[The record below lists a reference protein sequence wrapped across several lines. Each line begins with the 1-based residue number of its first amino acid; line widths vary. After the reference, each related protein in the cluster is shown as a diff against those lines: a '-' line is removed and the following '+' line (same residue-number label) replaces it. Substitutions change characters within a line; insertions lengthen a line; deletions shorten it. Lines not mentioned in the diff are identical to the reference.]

1 LDVLRSAG
9 LKGKSIAAIVRGVS
23 LLPASALDAW
33 GILTRRRPH
42 AVLGVGG
49 YSSGPVVMLAAVRR
63 IPTMVLEQNAVPGFA
78 NRALARAIDAAA
90 VTYEETLAWFGAKG
104 FVSGNP
110 VRAGFVEGGATAAER
125 DRRGDGRRLLVFGGS
140 QGAHAINLAMIDAAP
155 RLVGTGIDVTHQT
168 GRADLDAVRQ
178 AYEQAG
184 LVARVELFLDHMDR
198 EMAEADLVVS
208 RAGATTLAEL
218 TAAGRPALLV
228 PLPTATDDHQR
239 KNAEALV
246 RAGAAEMLEQRE
258 LTGATLA
265 ASVQRLMADPARRAQ
280 LAAAARRLA
289 RRRGREG
296 RSQGARGPADG
307 ALHRL
312 RHVPAEIRGEA
323 RPRGL
328 PLRRPRLRTP
338 ALTDRSRPVI

>member
-1 LDVLRSAG
+1 
-9 LKGKSIAAIVRGVS
+9 
-23 LLPASALDAW
+23 
-33 GILTRRRPH
+33 
-42 AVLGVGG
+42 VLGVGG

-63 IPTMVLEQNAVPGFA
+63 VPTMVLEQNAVPGFA
-78 NRALARAIDAAA
+78 NRALARVIDAAA
-90 VTYEETLAWFGAKG
+90 VTYEETLAWFGAKA

-110 VRAGFVEGGATAAER
+110 VRAGFVEAGAMAEAR
-125 DRRGDGRRLLVFGGS
+125 ERVVDAGRRRLLVFGGS

-155 RLVGTGIDVTHQT
+155 RLAGTGIDVTHQT
-168 GRADLDAVRQ
+168 GRADLELVRQ
-178 AYEQAG
+178 AYDRAG
-184 LVARVELFLDHMDR
+184 LVARVEPFLARMDR

-246 RAGAAEMLEQRE
+246 RAGAAEMLEQRD

-265 ASVQRLMADPARRAQ
+265 EAVGRLMADAGRRAQ

-289 RRRGREG
+289 RPDAARLIVDRIVAL
-296 RSQGARGPADG
+296 ARGP
-307 ALHRL
+307 
-312 RHVPAEIRGEA
+312 VPVAG
-323 RPRGL
+323 
-328 PLRRPRLRTP
+328 
-338 ALTDRSRPVI
+338 